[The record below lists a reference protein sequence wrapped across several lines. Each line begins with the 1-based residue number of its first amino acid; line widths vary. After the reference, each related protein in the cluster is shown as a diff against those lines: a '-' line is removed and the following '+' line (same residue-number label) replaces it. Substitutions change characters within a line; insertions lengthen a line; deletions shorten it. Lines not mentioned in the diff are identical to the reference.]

1 MNVKLTIEQRA
12 LLLEIYPKIKTG
24 QSDSVEITNAM
35 VRLHNDIF
43 GTRYRTTTSCGRC
56 LDVMWRSLCK
66 LHDYEQDKE

>member
-24 QSDSVEITNAM
+24 QSDNLSTTNAM

-43 GTRYRTTTSCGRC
+43 GTRYKPNTSCVSC
-56 LDVMWRSLCK
+56 VNIIWRTLCE
-66 LHDYEQDKE
+66 LHNYEQDKE